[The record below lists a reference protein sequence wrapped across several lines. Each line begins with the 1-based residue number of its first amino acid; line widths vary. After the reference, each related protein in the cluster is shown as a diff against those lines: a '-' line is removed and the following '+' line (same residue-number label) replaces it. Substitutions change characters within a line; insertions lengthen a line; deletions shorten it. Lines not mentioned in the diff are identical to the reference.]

1 MQLYKTTYQVDES
14 EDGTK
19 FCNVVKWGGSQTE
32 ATKHRVEGKGKATEK
47 PVTQT
52 VDVPTNKAGL
62 IEWLNTNKVQ

>member
-1 MQLYKTTYQVDES
+1 MLLYKTTYQVDES

-19 FCNVVKWGGSQTE
+19 FSDVVKWGGSQTE
-32 ATKHRVEGKGKATEK
+32 ATKHRVEGKGKAYKK
-47 PVTQT
+47 PETMT